1 MEESR
6 PVTPAQPSRPPSSME
21 ILLEAIQTN
30 AKSTHEAIQTNAKST
45 HEAMSFMQSSIET
58 NARDT
63 QEAISTVEFNVLA
76 VQSNVREDISA
87 VRDNVRE
94 ALTEVVSRLERLET
108 SPVPKPAV
116 DLNPGYLTAITTA
129 DAPYHSTIGL
139 EETLGARPKDFTQP
153 GILRRSDRLA
163 GRPPIS
169 YREYGSRKD
178 WPPFLGWDSN
188 PEVTSSCPPSI
199 SRARP
204 QQHAVPSS
212 EDPEVATPGMPI
224 GAGVTVFPSIHHFPS
239 WIRSFCLGG
248 IIFHQ

>member
-45 HEAMSFMQSSIET
+45 HEAIQSHARSSQEAMQMH
-58 NARDT
+58 ARDT
-63 QEAISTVEFNVLA
+63 QEAIATVEFNVLA
-76 VQSNVREDISA
+76 VQSNVSDAISSVQSNVREEISA

-116 DLNPGYLTAITTA
+116 DVNPGLKSTAITTA
-129 DAPYHSTIGL
+129 DASYHSTIGL
-139 EETLGARPKDFTQP
+139 EETLGARPKDFAHP

-163 GRPPIS
+163 SRPPIA
-169 YREYGSRKD
+169 YREFGSRNN
-178 WPPFLGWDSN
+178 WPPFHRWDSN

-199 SRARP
+199 SRARL
-204 QQHAVPSS
+204 QQHAAISS
-212 EDPEVATPGMPI
+212 EDPEVATPGRPI
-224 GAGVTVFPSIHHFPS
+224 GVGVTI
-239 WIRSFCLGG
+239 
-248 IIFHQ
+248 